1 MIGMSN
7 GMNIG
12 DEFAL
17 KKATSYGTTGQKRL
31 ILYFINSLQ
40 NNPISFFPSKM
51 ILLHKTLLPE
61 IKEAKFLFLVF
72 IKVGNAFAFPH
83 FTTYNY

>member
-31 ILYFINSLQ
+31 IL
-40 NNPISFFPSKM
+40 
-51 ILLHKTLLPE
+51 
-61 IKEAKFLFLVF
+61 
-72 IKVGNAFAFPH
+72 
-83 FTTYNY
+83 

>member
-1 MIGMSN
+1 MYKQNNTKRLESLNSLLLGKRKLMLLITAFMIGMSN

-40 NNPISFFPSKM
+40 NNPISFFPS
-51 ILLHKTLLPE
+51 
-61 IKEAKFLFLVF
+61 
-72 IKVGNAFAFPH
+72 
-83 FTTYNY
+83 

>member
-1 MIGMSN
+1 LGKKKIMLLITAFMIGMSN

-12 DEFAL
+12 DEFA

-40 NNPISFFPSKM
+40 NNPISFFPS
-51 ILLHKTLLPE
+51 
-61 IKEAKFLFLVF
+61 
-72 IKVGNAFAFPH
+72 
-83 FTTYNY
+83 

>member
-1 MIGMSN
+1 
-7 GMNIG
+7 MNLH
-12 DEFAL
+12 L

-31 ILYFINSLQ
+31 ILYFINSAKQPNFFL
-40 NNPISFFPSKM
+40 SFKM

-72 IKVGNAFAFPH
+72 IKGETLRIPH

>member
-17 KKATSYGTTGQKRL
+17 KKATSYGTTQKRL

-40 NNPISFFPSKM
+40 NNNPFLSFLHKKM
-51 ILLHKTLLPE
+51 IFYTKRC
-61 IKEAKFLFLVF
+61 FLKL
-72 IKVGNAFAFPH
+72 KS
-83 FTTYNY
+83 

>member
-1 MIGMSN
+1 MLLITAFMIGMSN

-17 KKATSYGTTGQKRL
+17 KATSYGTTGQKRL

-40 NNPISFFPSKM
+40 NNPISFFPS
-51 ILLHKTLLPE
+51 
-61 IKEAKFLFLVF
+61 
-72 IKVGNAFAFPH
+72 
-83 FTTYNY
+83 